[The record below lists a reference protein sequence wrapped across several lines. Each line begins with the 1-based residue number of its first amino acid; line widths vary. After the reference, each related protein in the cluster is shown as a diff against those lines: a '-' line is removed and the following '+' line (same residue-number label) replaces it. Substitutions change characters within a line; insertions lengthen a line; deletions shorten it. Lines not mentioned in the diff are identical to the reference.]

1 MTTVKN
7 RKGYW
12 ATGPLHAA
20 PTVPQAKGRVG
31 GKTNSPLGN
40 PHAARLSQMAARR
53 ADNEDMYS
61 CVWALPNT
69 TVQNT
74 RQYMCLEVHADE
86 VAELPEDGVHEELGP
101 HGTEGTAGC
110 GEPRSRRRE

>member
-53 ADNEDMYS
+53 ADHEVMYCS
-61 CVWALPNT
+61 VWALPNT
-69 TVQNT
+69 TLQNT
-74 RQYMCLEVHADE
+74 DQYMILVGLALDVDDLPV
-86 VAELPEDGVHEELGP
+86 VAEELGP
-101 HGTEGTAGC
+101 
-110 GEPRSRRRE
+110 P